1 MPSEELKKLAEELKA
16 SREEAEITL
25 QHIAS
30 KTRID
35 LKFLS
40 ALEDGNFEVLPEV
53 YIRAFIKEYV
63 TFCGLDPIK
72 TLEKYELAKQGKSY
86 NLSAEIESEV
96 EPTVESSKQ
105 KKQFTDDLGHQKK
118 EATSNQN
125 KNRIFVYG
133 AIGLILILIVASYFL
148 FIKNSPPEFVIEKPF
163 DEVLKEQ
170 NQRYEIVEDKPI
182 DNVTSDSDSLK
193 LSIKATDTCWVNIKI
208 DNTTDKEFILYKN
221 TSILVKAVS
230 KFDLVVGNS
239 GGISLELNDSALAL
253 GGNKGERKT
262 FSVDKDGIINPSN

>member
-1 MPSEELKKLAEELKA
+1 MPSEELKKLAEELKT

-53 YIRAFIKEYV
+53 YIRAFIKEYA

-86 NLSAEIESEV
+86 NQSEPIDSET
-96 EPTVESSKQ
+96 EPATEKSKP
-105 KKQFTDDLGHQKK
+105 KKQFTDDLTHQKK

-133 AIGLILILIVASYFL
+133 GIGIILILIVASYFL
-148 FIKNSPPEFVIEKPF
+148 FIKNSPPEFVVEKPF

-182 DNVTSDSDSLK
+182 ENVSSATDSLK
-193 LSIKATDTCWVNIKI
+193 LSIKATDTCWVNIRI
-208 DNTTDKEFILYKN
+208 DNTIDKEFMLYKN
-221 TSILVKAVS
+221 TSISVKAAAL
-230 KFDLVVGNS
+230 FDLVVGNS
-239 GGISLELNDSALAL
+239 GGISLELNDSSLAL
-253 GGNKGERKT
+253 GGRKGERKT